1 LARSGRRIVSLTMN
15 EVMLVTGGAQRLGAA
30 IVRCLHEAGYRVIVH
45 CHRSRDAANALTAE
59 LNGARA
65 DSALALSADLG
76 DPDALRE
83 LIKHAA
89 ARWGRLDGLINNAAV
104 FRPTSL
110 ADESPA
116 DWSALMDINLRA
128 PFLLSQA
135 AHPWLMAQG
144 GVIVNIT
151 DIYAERPKARHAVYS
166 ASKAGLAGLTR
177 ALARDLGPEVRVN
190 GVAPGAI
197 LWPEMGDA
205 VEQSRLLNRT
215 PLGRPGDP
223 ADIAGAVLYF
233 LRAPYVTGQIIAVD
247 GGRSVV
253 D

>member
-1 LARSGRRIVSLTMN
+1 MN

-30 IVRCLHEAGYRVIVH
+30 IVCHLHKAGYRVIVH
-45 CHRSRDAANALTAE
+45 CHRSQETAQALVESLNATRAESAVTLTADLGEPAALTA
-59 LNGARA
+59 LVAA
-65 DSALALSADLG
+65 
-76 DPDALRE
+76 
-83 LIKHAA
+83 AA

-104 FRPTSL
+104 FRSTTLTETSL
-110 ADESPA
+110 L

-135 AHPWLMAQG
+135 AYPWLAANG
-144 GVIVNIT
+144 GSIVNIT
-151 DIYAERPKARHAVYS
+151 DIYAERPKANHAVYC

-177 ALARDLGPEVRVN
+177 ALARDLGPTVRVN

-197 LWPEMGDA
+197 LWPEIGDSA
-205 VEQSRLLNRT
+205 EQTRLLNRT
-215 PLGRPGDP
+215 PLARPGDP
-223 ADIAGAVLYF
+223 ADIAGAVLY
-233 LRAPYVTGQIIAVD
+233 LVQAPYVTGQIVAVD